1 MASSIQSRFM
11 QLIFESEISEA
22 LELLQSFLDKQGGFD
37 QVVDC
42 ITAWQDLIDSS
53 DSALRP
59 LLECLDDEDPAVI
72 RGALGVVSALLR
84 NAPDKGRAFRMK
96 NELTELRFVNKL
108 EQLSVGADPEVL
120 SEIEQCQR
128 LLRNE
133 KEDAPSE
140 KVSVHCT
147 DARIM
152 TSPEPLQPLL
162 STLHAMLL
170 DDDLCEIHKLLLEK
184 FIDTLPEIKTEADAE
199 AVLQALRVGEAPR
212 QNGIEGSPPR
222 RPSLHV
228 SSKILPIPPPPAPP
242 PLPQAKT
249 PEFQDID
256 GRGRAPPP
264 PPPPLHMMKGATSPS
279 PPDPGPP
286 TASPPPVPALVLAP
300 KQNTADLPKS
310 MKPRRSPSKDLKMK
324 PIMWSK
330 ISPSSIVQGQG
341 SESVW
346 GELAKESTSLCL
358 DFDMID
364 GMFSVASSNE
374 ATSQNQ
380 PSFTNAK
387 KKCVLVDLL
396 NPKRSQNVT
405 IVLKQFKDL
414 DSIISDLNANKIGR
428 FDVEQLRT
436 LKTILPGF
444 EEVDALRRYTGEI
457 AKLTPA
463 CSFFLR
469 LIDIPD
475 YRLRIDCLLLR
486 LEFHRIMEDVVPS
499 LHLLKI
505 ACTELRESTTLRRLF
520 LLLVNIGNYLNSS
533 SSHGNAAGFKMSSL
547 WKIIDHKAAK
557 GSSSLLH
564 LVAKL
569 DPALLSGLEDEL
581 HDINKA
587 SEISVEDIKT
597 SLKSLGE
604 QCASLGNQ
612 LKSSSGS
619 EFVEVQEYLT
629 DHCQI
634 ELEEANK
641 SLEEFLE
648 VQNNLA
654 VFFCENQ
661 SSFKIEECLKIFKIL
676 IVRLRQALQEN
687 EEQEERRHRMKAAAL
702 HNDKESAVPKSEDQQ
717 ENVFFVTLEK
727 GQNLHRRRVKNE
739 VVGDREVVRSPRVR
753 RLKENS
759 VNNAD
764 NHDNDGQ
771 RELVSQN
778 GQAHKENLSK
788 TSHDTTVRS
797 VDVLDLVDY
806 MEILEKNS
814 SSHIIKKSEGT
825 KEPTESGIATNCP
838 EMDQEENNNNNKDM
852 GTAASTQTSES
863 LPKRTS
869 EEPVSG
875 TKNEKAKVVSPSAPQ
890 KRPVSNVPPTRVPA
904 DVSSKT
910 VAPSRI
916 TTQARTLQGKAA
928 STPPARR
935 VDGTKTSTAQ
945 KSGTAGVSS
954 TRLPLQ
960 HSAQPR
966 AASQKSLT
974 TPIKRPATVPA
985 RKPTNATSPIQTP
998 RVLPNSRSKP
1008 TSHAPSTNKFDG
1020 NAGLTKKPSNQVKI
1034 TMTTSRAAVSASSP
1048 SLSHRSPPPNAAN
1061 EQQPQHG
1068 RRVTNLPQKRK
1079 DAQQERRDV
1088 PVKPQVST
1096 SSRPSLIKTGSVPQ
1110 QQSLPKMDA
1119 TEIPRP
1125 LRRTAGHRPQEAT
1138 TPAKAKPKWM

>member
-1 MASSIQSRFM
+1 MTLFVYVIR
-11 QLIFESEISEA
+11 LHLHVVILPVVGIYEIS
-22 LELLQSFLDKQGGFD
+22 LLFVNYSFLLFGYTS
-37 QVVDC
+37 
-42 ITAWQDLIDSS
+42 IIS
-53 DSALRP
+53 
-59 LLECLDDEDPAVI
+59 
-72 RGALGVVSALLR
+72 
-84 NAPDKGRAFRMK
+84 
-96 NELTELRFVNKL
+96 ELRFVNKL
-108 EQLSVGADPEVL
+108 EQLRDDYAVLLAKNIIFSVGADPEVL
-120 SEIEQCQR
+120 DEIEQCQK

-140 KVSVHCT
+140 KVLVHCT
-147 DARIM
+147 DATIM
-152 TSPEPLQPLL
+152 TSPLL
-162 STLHAMLL
+162 STLHSMLL
-170 DDDLCEIHKLLLEK
+170 DDELCELHKLLLEK

-199 AVLQALRVGEAPR
+199 AVLQALRIGESPK
-212 QNGIEGSPPR
+212 QNGPP
-222 RPSLHV
+222 S
-228 SSKILPIPPPPAPP
+228 AP
-242 PLPQAKT
+242 
-249 PEFQDID
+249 
-256 GRGRAPPP
+256 
-264 PPPPLHMMKGATSPS
+264 
-279 PPDPGPP
+279 
-286 TASPPPVPALVLAP
+286 PPPVPALVLAP
-300 KQNTADLPKS
+300 KQNVADLPKS
-310 MKPRRSPSKDLKMK
+310 MKPKRSPSKDLKMK

-364 GMFSVASSNE
+364 GMFSIASSHE
-374 ATSQNQ
+374 AASQNQ
-380 PSFTNAK
+380 PSFT
-387 KKCVLVDLL
+387 
-396 NPKRSQNVT
+396 
-405 IVLKQFKDL
+405 DL

-505 ACTELRESTTLRRLF
+505 ACTELRESTSLRRLF

-587 SEISVEDIKT
+587 SEISVEEIKT

-604 QCASLGNQ
+604 QCASLGKQ
-612 LKSSSGS
+612 LKSSAGS
-619 EFVEVQEYLT
+619 EFVEVREYLT

-661 SSFKIEECLKIFKIL
+661 SSFKIEECLKIFRIL

-687 EEQEERRHRMKAAAL
+687 EEQEERRHRLKAAAQ
-702 HNDKESAVPKSEDQQ
+702 HNDKESAISKTEEQQ
-717 ENVFFVTLEK
+717 ENVFFNTLEK
-727 GQNLHRRRVKNE
+727 GQNLYRRRVKNE
-739 VVGDREVVRSPRVR
+739 VASDREVVRTPRVK
-753 RLKENS
+753 RLKENN

-764 NHDNDGQ
+764 KHESDGQ
-771 RELVSQN
+771 RGLVAQN
-778 GQAHKENLSK
+778 GQS
-788 TSHDTTVRS
+788 TSH
-797 VDVLDLVDY
+797 L
-806 MEILEKNS
+806 
-814 SSHIIKKSEGT
+814 IKKPEGT
-825 KEPTESGIATNCP
+825 KPLAGAGTTTSFP
-838 EMDQEENNNNNKDM
+838 DMDQKGDSIHMCGSDCEFYLAIPESDQDARI
-852 GTAASTQTSES
+852 AASAQTAES
-863 LPKRTS
+863 LPKRPS
-869 EEPVSG
+869 EEQVPKE
-875 TKNEKAKVVSPSAPQ
+875 KNENAKVLPPAAPQ
-890 KRPVSNVPPTRVPA
+890 RRPAGTVQPSRVPA
-904 DVSSKT
+904 PVSSKT
-910 VAPSRI
+910 SAPTRL
-916 TTQARTLQGKAA
+916 TTSARAPQGKTT
-928 STPPARR
+928 STPPAKA
-935 VDGTKTSTAQ
+935 VDGTKASATQ
-945 KSGTAGVSS
+945 KSGSTGISS
-954 TRLPLQ
+954 TRIHPQ

-966 AASQKSLT
+966 VTPQKSLT
-974 TPIKRPATVPA
+974 TPVKRTTTTTVRKPATAAPSVQA
-985 RKPTNATSPIQTP
+985 P
-998 RVLPNSRSKP
+998 RTLPNSRTTP
-1008 TSHAPSTNKFDG
+1008 PSHVPSMNKTNST
-1020 NAGLTKKPSNQVKI
+1020 AGLTKRPSNQVKI
-1034 TMTTSRAAVSASSP
+1034 TVATSRTAVPVSSP
-1048 SLSHRSPPPNAAN
+1048 SPAHRSSLPTGSND
-1061 EQQPQHG
+1061 QQPQHG
-1068 RRVTNLPQKRK
+1068 RRLTNLPQKRK
-1079 DAQQERRDV
+1079 DVQQEKRDV

-1125 LRRTAGHRPQEAT
+1125 LRRTAGHRTQEAT
-1138 TPAKAKPKWM
+1138 LSAKAKPKWM

>member
-120 SEIEQCQR
+120 DEIEQCQK

-140 KVSVHCT
+140 KVLVHCT
-147 DARIM
+147 DATIM

-162 STLHAMLL
+162 STLHSMLL
-170 DDDLCEIHKLLLEK
+170 DDELCELHKLLLEK

-199 AVLQALRVGEAPR
+199 AVLQALRIGESPK
-212 QNGIEGSPPR
+212 QNGIDCNPAKRTPH
-222 RPSLHV
+222 HV

-242 PLPQAKT
+242 PLPQTKT
-249 PEFQDID
+249 HGFQDID

-264 PPPPLHMMKGATSPS
+264 PPPPLYMMKGSASPS

-286 TASPPPVPALVLAP
+286 SAPPPPVPALVLAP
-300 KQNTADLPKS
+300 KQNVADLPKS
-310 MKPRRSPSKDLKMK
+310 MKPKRSPSKDLKMK

-364 GMFSVASSNE
+364 GMFSIASSHE
-374 ATSQNQ
+374 AASQNQ

-505 ACTELRESTTLRRLF
+505 ACTELRESTSLRRLF

-587 SEISVEDIKT
+587 SEISVEEIKT

-604 QCASLGNQ
+604 QCASLGKQ
-612 LKSSSGS
+612 LKSSAGS
-619 EFVEVQEYLT
+619 EFVEVREYLT

-661 SSFKIEECLKIFKIL
+661 SSFKIEECLKIFRIL

-687 EEQEERRHRMKAAAL
+687 EEQEERRHRLKAAAQ
-702 HNDKESAVPKSEDQQ
+702 HNDKESAISKTEEQQ
-717 ENVFFVTLEK
+717 ENVFFNTLEK
-727 GQNLHRRRVKNE
+727 GQNLYRRRVKNE
-739 VVGDREVVRSPRVR
+739 VASDREVVRTPRVK
-753 RLKENS
+753 RLKENN

-764 NHDNDGQ
+764 KHESDGQ
-771 RELVSQN
+771 RGLVAQN
-778 GQAHKENLSK
+778 GQEQRENLNK
-788 TSHDTTVRS
+788 ISHETTMRP
-797 VDVLDLVDY
+797 VDALDLNDY
-806 MEILEKNS
+806 VEILEKNS
-814 SSHIIKKSEGT
+814 TSHLIKKPEGT
-825 KEPTESGIATNCP
+825 KPLAGAGTTTSFP
-838 EMDQEENNNNNKDM
+838 DMDQKESDQDARI
-852 GTAASTQTSES
+852 AASAQTAES
-863 LPKRTS
+863 LPKRPS
-869 EEPVSG
+869 EEQVPKE
-875 TKNEKAKVVSPSAPQ
+875 KNENAKVLPPAAPQ
-890 KRPVSNVPPTRVPA
+890 RRPAGTVQPSRVPA
-904 DVSSKT
+904 PVSSKT
-910 VAPSRI
+910 SAPTRL
-916 TTQARTLQGKAA
+916 TTSARAPQGKTT
-928 STPPARR
+928 STPPAKA
-935 VDGTKTSTAQ
+935 VDGTKASATQ
-945 KSGTAGVSS
+945 KSGSTGISS
-954 TRLPLQ
+954 TRIHPQ

-966 AASQKSLT
+966 VTPQKSLT
-974 TPIKRPATVPA
+974 TPVKRTTTTTVRKPATAAPSVQA
-985 RKPTNATSPIQTP
+985 P
-998 RVLPNSRSKP
+998 RTLPNSRTTP
-1008 TSHAPSTNKFDG
+1008 PSHVPSMNKTNST
-1020 NAGLTKKPSNQVKI
+1020 AGLTKRPSNQVKI
-1034 TMTTSRAAVSASSP
+1034 TVATSRTAVPVSSP
-1048 SLSHRSPPPNAAN
+1048 SPAHRSSLPTGSND
-1061 EQQPQHG
+1061 QQPQHG
-1068 RRVTNLPQKRK
+1068 RRLTNLPQKRK
-1079 DAQQERRDV
+1079 DVQQEKRDV

-1125 LRRTAGHRPQEAT
+1125 LRRTAGHRTQEAT
-1138 TPAKAKPKWM
+1138 LSAKAKPKWM